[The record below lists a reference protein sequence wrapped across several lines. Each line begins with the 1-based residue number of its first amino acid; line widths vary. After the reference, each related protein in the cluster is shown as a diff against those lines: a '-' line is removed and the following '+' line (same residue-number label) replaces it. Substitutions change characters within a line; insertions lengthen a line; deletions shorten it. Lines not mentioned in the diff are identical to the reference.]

1 MHAIKDIKKGEEIL
15 YSYVYLPE
23 PREYRQEQLRR
34 WEIECKCS
42 ACNFENVGMEEQK
55 QRFIENDKKDE
66 SRPKIKRR
74 STGEL
79 NMMWYMQP
87 TSQSSENRR
96 WAWKMRNESMN
107 KTNEDRELIGRAAT
121 YEAMIDF
128 LGPEEEMLE
137 ERVRL

>member
-1 MHAIKDIKKGEEIL
+1 
-15 YSYVYLPE
+15 
-23 PREYRQEQLRR
+23 
-34 WEIECKCS
+34 
-42 ACNFENVGMEEQK
+42 MEEQK
-55 QRFIENDKKDE
+55 QGFIENDKKDE

-87 TSQSSENRR
+87 TAQSSENRR